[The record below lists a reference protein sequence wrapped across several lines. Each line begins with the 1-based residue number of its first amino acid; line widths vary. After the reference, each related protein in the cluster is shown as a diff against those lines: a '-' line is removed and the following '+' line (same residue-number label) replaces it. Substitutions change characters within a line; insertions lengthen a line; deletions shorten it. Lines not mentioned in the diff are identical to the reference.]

1 MAALQSMTL
10 TERMNTINGD
20 GVHEYT
26 FQEACNRWLK
36 INMGAYSGISLHKY
50 TPEEFFS
57 IVRDKDFHEKT
68 LTELI
73 NEMGLDDAHEFT
85 ATEGL
90 NEQADI
96 SLAPGI

>member
-1 MAALQSMTL
+1 MAALQSM
-10 TERMNTINGD
+10 
-20 GVHEYT
+20 
-26 FQEACNRWLK
+26 
-36 INMGAYSGISLHKY
+36 
-50 TPEEFFS
+50 
-57 IVRDKDFHEKT
+57 T